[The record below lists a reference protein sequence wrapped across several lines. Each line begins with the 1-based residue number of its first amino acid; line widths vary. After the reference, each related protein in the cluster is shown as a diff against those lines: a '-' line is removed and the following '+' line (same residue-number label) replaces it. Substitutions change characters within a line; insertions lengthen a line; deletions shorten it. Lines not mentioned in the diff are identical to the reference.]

1 MSKSGQR
8 QFTKKFIRKVAAI
21 FLASVSFAFL
31 SFAFLSVNFPF
42 SHSSVLSPAFAQRFD
57 PNTVWQQVY
66 EKLPDLPLENQ
77 YINRETGK
85 AVPDN
90 TLVGRFIRYH
100 IYVKGRPP
108 VYRLD
113 WKLTLADYLGIN
125 EFIDA
130 AIYPSSDTL
139 TTNPTAG
146 DIAAIGSLNRVQRD
160 ALVQTI
166 FDIFN
171 STYTDSSPSSPQDT
185 RPAPASPRSTPD
197 STSSPP
203 PSLREPQP
211 GDADLLLP

>member
-8 QFTKKFIRKVAAI
+8 QFTKKLIRKVAVI
-21 FLASVSFAFL
+21 FLVSVGFAL
-31 SFAFLSVNFPF
+31 LSVNFPF

-57 PNTVWQQVY
+57 PNMVWQQVY
-66 EKLPDLPLENQ
+66 EQLPDLPLENQ

-108 VYRLD
+108 IYRLD

-139 TTNPTAG
+139 TTNPAAG

-166 FDIFN
+166 VDIFN
-171 STYTDSSPSSPQDT
+171 STYTDSAPSPSQDT
-185 RPAPASPRSTPD
+185 RPTPESPRSTPD

-203 PSLREPQP
+203 PSLQEPQP

>member
-8 QFTKKFIRKVAAI
+8 QFTKKFIKRVAI
-21 FLASVSFAFL
+21 ILLASL
-31 SFAFLSVNFPF
+31 SCILLTANFPS
-42 SHSSVLSPAFAQRFD
+42 SHSLLLSPAFAQRFD
-57 PNTVWQQVY
+57 PDAVWQQVY
-66 EKLPDLPLENQ
+66 EQLPDLPLENQ
-77 YINRETGK
+77 YIHRETGK

-108 VYRLD
+108 IYRLD

-130 AIYPSSDTL
+130 EIYPSSDTL
-139 TTNPTAG
+139 TINPTAD
-146 DIAAIGSLNRVQRD
+146 DIAAINGLNREQRD

-166 FDIFN
+166 VDIFN
-171 STYTDSSPSSPQDT
+171 STYDNSAPSSAPDMS
-185 RPAPASPRSTPD
+185 PAPASPRSTPG